1 VGGFVQ
7 IDSYVYPFIKNRSD
21 NQIYINLDDIRQK
34 YIPLSSY
41 MISYSDQNSPM
52 YRAYSVVI
60 EQAQSNYEWNII
72 HRGRNNDLSKFLPS
86 AKKIEG
92 NLCEE
97 LPFLPLQTLLH
108 LFVNKN
114 SNLNFQF
121 VQLFETSSLDE
132 IELNYKNNVGRQFI
146 MATKRQVGFVNGNI
160 PCLISSQLNH
170 QIIWIPSETKTHR
183 IMNHDE
189 RFYLNIILLYHG
201 LWKYILTKKKQ
212 WYLKELN
219 GNNKENIN
227 LEILFDTDKSRRN
240 DID

>member
-1 VGGFVQ
+1 
-7 IDSYVYPFIKNRSD
+7 
-21 NQIYINLDDIRQK
+21 LDDIRQNFVR
-34 YIPLSSY
+34 PLSDL
-41 MISYSDQNSPM
+41 ISYRNQTSAM
-52 YRAYSVVI
+52 YRVYDIVI
-60 EQAQSNYEWNII
+60 QQAQSNYEWNRIR
-72 HRGRNNDLSKFLPS
+72 HGCTTNDLLKFLPS
-86 AKKIEG
+86 GKGMERYFG
-92 NLCEE
+92 EE

-108 LFVNKN
+108 FFVNKS
-114 SNLNFQF
+114 SNLNLQF

-132 IELNYKNNVGRQFI
+132 IELNYKNNVARQFI